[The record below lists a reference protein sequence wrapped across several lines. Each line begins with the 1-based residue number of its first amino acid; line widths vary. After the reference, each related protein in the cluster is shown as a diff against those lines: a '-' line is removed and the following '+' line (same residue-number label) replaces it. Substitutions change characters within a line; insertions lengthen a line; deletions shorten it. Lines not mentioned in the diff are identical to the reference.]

1 MAKSDSDSNG
11 LRQDQPECP
20 LGNPG
25 GLGGHTLETS
35 VYYRRYGVRRHTDR
49 PSVTELPG
57 LTSDPIYTAD
67 RRGGIL
73 IHFGPN
79 CTPRRVINPSECV
92 GPSGR
97 WYRPRPGRVCITSEH
112 PVTLKGVGSGA
123 PGIATRSHPPCL
135 SSSPRLHLRAP
146 MQIAARRGRPHRAAF
161 VFLPMGVILL
171 SPSNRG
177 RIVTKPHDCV
187 SRAPTELSSDLCE
200 CFLVS
205 RPGTDRELWP
215 RRRLRRNGTW
225 QEAGRSFPATL
236 AWSGRVGATR
246 PSVRRPAG

>member
-112 PVTLKGVGSGA
+112 PVTLKGVGSGT

-135 SSSPRLHLRAP
+135 PSSPRSHLRAP

-171 SPSNRG
+171 SPSNHG
-177 RIVTKPHDCV
+177 RIVTRSHDCV
-187 SRAPTELSSDLCE
+187 SRAPTEMTPCSHE

-205 RPGTDRELWP
+205 RPGTDRELCSTG
-215 RRRLRRNGTW
+215 RSRRNGTW